1 MYDKRYMVE
10 NFAKLCGENQR
21 VVFSKATTLL
31 KNRSPAKWHNRCPF
45 DKEAPPKV
53 ARHFDPAYIYVSYS
67 QDDDKKFA
75 TENAFRDVSLFM
87 MRFI

>member
-21 VVFSKATTLL
+21 VVFQKQQPSLKTVPLPNGTIVALL
-31 KNRSPAKWHNRCPF
+31 TKKP
-45 DKEAPPKV
+45 PPKL

-87 MRFI
+87 MRFE